1 MENGN
6 KKFEKISKKHL
17 TNNTKYGIISMSVK
31 ETDTKPKRV
40 WKRKQKRLD
49 KQNKIWY
56 NDYTK
61 RKERYKPK

>member
-1 MENGN
+1 
-6 KKFEKISKKHL
+6 
-17 TNNTKYGIISMSVK
+17 MSVK

-40 WKRKQKRLD
+40 WKTETKKMLD

-61 RKERYKPK
+61 RKER